1 VDKADPMKQ
10 VTQLPRHM
18 PANNSVAAL
27 MLLSSACVTVILGT
41 WVLSSLMGMLRP
53 SIIPPPWDIANAIYT
68 LAVSGF
74 AGHTLQTHI
83 ITSLGR
89 FAAGFSLAAIIG
101 IPLGLIMG
109 WCAPARYVVT
119 PFFEV
124 FRFIAPLAWLPFAAL
139 WFGTGIGGP
148 ILIVFSGAF
157 APCVIN
163 TFHGTRLIDPVMI
176 EASRTLG
183 ATSWRL
189 MVDILIPGAFPSIL
203 AGLRV
208 SAALAWQSLIGAE
221 LIAATSGVGYLIVQ
235 GQGSF
240 ETSIVLAGMISIGIV
255 GVIIDALLRLA
266 SDRASRK
273 WTAAEA

>member
-1 VDKADPMKQ
+1 
-10 VTQLPRHM
+10 
-18 PANNSVAAL
+18 

-273 WTAAEA
+273 WMAAEA

>member
-1 VDKADPMKQ
+1 MKQ

-18 PANNSVAAL
+18 PANISVAAL
-27 MLLSSACVTVILGT
+27 MLLSSACVTVILGA
-41 WVLSSLMGMLRP
+41 WVLSSLIGTLRP

-266 SDRASRK
+266 SDRVSRK
-273 WTAAEA
+273 WTAAQA